1 MPLQRRPPRQLASTA
16 LCVAALL
23 FIGTETLVPR
33 PEKVALV
40 EQTPIWCLIC
50 GDLGMLDVLLNVLL
64 FVPLG
69 AGLALRGLSWRRAM
83 LLGAGLSLAIEVT
96 QYFAIPGRDA
106 SLSDV
111 LTNTTGTLAGSLLAI
126 SWRTWV
132 RPAPAVARR
141 FALGAAIAWLTQ
153 VTMTGAAVSPTLPSS
168 VYWGQRAAD
177 LGQFDTFPGKV
188 LGAWV
193 GGLSLPGH
201 RLANS
206 QAVRHE
212 LLSGEPLK
220 AVAVP
225 AGLTEGLAPV
235 VSIFDGEQRE
245 IAVLGQWEQDMVFRL
260 RSRAIDLKLRPPA
273 VRLASVFS
281 PKPGDTLTL
290 SGAVQ
295 SGRFVVNASGPAGN
309 AARVLRLSAQWGWS
323 LLLPF
328 DYAFGPEV
336 EWVSALWLIGWLLP
350 IGFWIRRSGV
360 RLTFAAPLAIGLLA
374 LGLTAIPALFQ
385 QSGSL
390 GEWAAG
396 LAGIAAGWWLGG
408 ATRVTSRLGVRA
420 RGPIGAGVR
429 EP

>member
-1 MPLQRRPPRQLASTA
+1 
-16 LCVAALL
+16 
-23 FIGTETLVPR
+23 VPR
-33 PEKVALV
+33 PEKAALV
-40 EQTPIWCLIC
+40 AQTPILCLVC
-50 GDLGMLDVLLNVLL
+50 GDLGMLDVLLNILL

-69 AGLALRGLSWRRAM
+69 AGLVFRGLSWRRAM
-83 LLGAGLSLAIEVT
+83 LLGAALSLAIEVT

-106 SLSDV
+106 SLSDL
-111 LTNTTGTLAGSLLAI
+111 LTNTTGTLVGSLLAL
-126 SWRTWV
+126 SWRAWI

-141 FALGAAIAWLTQ
+141 FAFGAAIAWLSQ
-153 VTMTGAAVSPTLPSS
+153 VTITGAAVKPTLPSS

-188 LGAWV
+188 LHAWV
-193 GGLSLPGH
+193 GDLSLPGH

-206 QAVRHE
+206 QAVRRE

-225 AGLTEGLAPV
+225 AALTEGLAPV
-235 VSIFDGEQRE
+235 VSIFDGQQRE
-245 IAVLGQWEQDMVFRL
+245 IAVLGQWKQDLVFRL

-281 PKPGDTLTL
+281 PKTGDTLTL

-295 SGRFVVNASGPAGN
+295 SGRFVVDASGPAGH

-336 EWVSALWLIGWLLP
+336 EWVSALWLICWLLP
-350 IGFWIRRSGV
+350 IGFWIRGSGV
-360 RLTFAAPLAIGLLA
+360 RLTFATPLAIGLLA

-390 GEWAAG
+390 GEWGAG
-396 LAGIAAGWWLGG
+396 LAGIAAGWWWGG
-408 ATRVTSRLGVRA
+408 ATRMPSRPGVQT
-420 RGPIGAGVR
+420 RGPIEAGVR
-429 EP
+429 DL